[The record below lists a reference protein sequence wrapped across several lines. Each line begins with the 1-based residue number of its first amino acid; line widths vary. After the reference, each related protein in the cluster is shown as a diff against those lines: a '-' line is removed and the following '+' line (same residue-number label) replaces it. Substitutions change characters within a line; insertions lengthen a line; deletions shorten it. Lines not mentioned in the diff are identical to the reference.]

1 MQSSILHFW
10 ILLDVVLFLKNM
22 EIRSQMSVSQ
32 WLEEAACSH
41 WVDHCFFAVRKLEQH
56 VRRIL
61 WDILL
66 DLRPNDIG
74 RTLRDLAAHVIS
86 FQEGGPIMDKTT
98 GTSGEYICLG
108 LGWAGSEPW
117 FRWRISVT
125 NFDDEFRWRV
135 SVMVF
140 EDGFLLM
147 HCCDEYYFEK
157 ILMRCCAALFTTV
170 LCIEFSKSKGV
181 WYPMFLYASS

>member
-1 MQSSILHFW
+1 MPTKQRLHDKSSTSCYCQNH
-10 ILLDVVLFLKNM
+10 VVFPT
-22 EIRSQMSVSQ
+22 
-32 WLEEAACSH
+32 
-41 WVDHCFFAVRKLEQH
+41 FFAVRKLEQH

-66 DLRPNDIG
+66 DLWPNDIG